1 MKQKKHFK
9 KGGGAI
15 ENIFT
20 QSDIK
25 ITADTDLYDEI
36 IKILDE
42 CKNGKDENINVI
54 SDFCTRLYENKN
66 EKKNKNKN
74 FFKDIVMLILKY
86 DATKEREI
94 NFQSNIKESG
104 KDLFGFYELFAIE
117 DSQKFITIDP
127 TIIQIMIFDANLA
140 NDTDIVY
147 SLKLIIRSNKLLT
160 VRYTTQLFPNNSKI
174 TNFNNLDS
182 FNTFNMSLG
191 NDYINGNYENQL
203 IQFLKQ
209 YIKFYEFYKKCYVI
223 EESSRRPAAASV
235 SKKIIDYQLKYISIL
250 GKARFGKPEVQSRT
264 AIVTDYVMSNLLFAT
279 PTYGF
284 ISGGYKG
291 FNQYK
296 FGVTRSGYE
305 ISKKYNRPIL
315 TIMCNEGRVDSH
327 QYSDA
332 TLIYGEHWGEDSIA
346 LSQLTDGAII
356 IAPFGGWTYI
366 ECLTLLQNEKIVGI
380 YNDLYNILNYKEKAT
395 IPTAEMAIA
404 LRNERT
410 KNYQDSN
417 ITDEDIKKDIN
428 NKNAN
433 AAANIYFFTFTKTE
447 QNNIIDYYIN
457 YYLILLYLLKQ
468 DSVEED
474 QTFIQCLELGIK
486 ILMVIKDTFNT
497 IAGYRG
503 DMDIIIPTLIIPFT
517 NTHIAPLI
525 EIFNTLKTEIN
536 TIVNTKLQYIND
548 LYLKKCSSE
557 YQSKIPQKCDGIWI
571 KPLFNLITCCIKQT
585 TAAQPAATQ
594 GTSGGSNKNK
604 YKYKKGGCDVSGVSE
619 NIKTLLNSYTID
631 YNALQTYAL
640 FNNLNKNIIFVFSD
654 AMYLTMYLNENLN
667 TINFQT
673 QIQQKIAKLSK
684 IVITPRIR
692 GSTPLTV
699 FGLVRAESQKII
711 QLNRNMDGFINSETN
726 ELITNH
732 IIRGKY
738 TFIIDDECKNY
749 TSLVDYKP
757 LV

>member
-9 KGGGAI
+9 KGGSI
-15 ENIFT
+15 ENIFK
-20 QSDIK
+20 QIDID
-25 ITADTDLYDEI
+25 IEDDTNLYDNI
-36 IKILDE
+36 IKILRE
-42 CKNGKDENINVI
+42 CSNGRDGNINVI
-54 SDFCTRLYENKN
+54 ADFCTKLHTIKDQQ
-66 EKKNKNKN
+66 
-74 FFKDIVMLILKY
+74 FFKNIVNLILGY
-86 DATKEREI
+86 NTEENSEI
-94 NFQSNIKESG
+94 NFQSNIIGG
-104 KDLFGFYELFAIE
+104 KDIFGFYELFAIE

-140 NDTDIVY
+140 NTTDIVY
-147 SLKLIIRSNKLLT
+147 SLKLIIRSNSSLT

-174 TNFNNLDS
+174 TEFNKLDS
-182 FNTFNMSLG
+182 FNAFNTSLG
-191 NDYINGNYENQL
+191 NTYINKNYSNQL

-223 EESSRRPAAASV
+223 EESSGRPVATGV

-250 GKARFGKPEVQSRT
+250 GKARFGNKYVQSRT
-264 AIVTDYVMSNLLFAT
+264 AVVTDYVMSNLLFAT

-291 FNQYK
+291 FKQDK

-315 TIMCNEGRVDSH
+315 TIMCNEGRDDSH

-380 YNDLYNILNYKEKAT
+380 YNDLYNILNYKEKLTMSEGAM
-395 IPTAEMAIA
+395 AEAVKREKQI
-404 LRNERT
+404 
-410 KNYQDSN
+410 NYQDSN
-417 ITDEDIKKDIN
+417 ITDNDIAIDIN

-433 AAANIYFFTFTKTE
+433 AAANINFFTFTITE

-468 DSVEED
+468 DGEAKEPKL
-474 QTFIQCLELGIK
+474 IQCLELGIK
-486 ILMVIKDTFNT
+486 ILMVIKDKFNIIATLRGNMSEIT
-497 IAGYRG
+497 I
-503 DMDIIIPTLIIPFT
+503 FT
-517 NTHIAPLI
+517 NTNIAPLI

-536 TIVNTKLQYIND
+536 TIVNTCLQYINE
-548 LYLKKCSSE
+548 LYLKKCTYG
-557 YQSKIPQKCDGIWI
+557 YQNKIPQKCDGIWI
-571 KPLFNLITCCIKQT
+571 KPLFNLITCCIT
-585 TAAQPAATQ
+585 LSAAAPPAAAPPAAAQ

-604 YKYKKGGCDVSGVSE
+604 YKKGGCEISNND
-619 NIKTLLNSYTID
+619 IKILLDSYIIN
-631 YNALQTYAL
+631 YSALQEYAL
-640 FNNLNKNIIFVFSD
+640 FTNLNKNIIFVFSD

-667 TINFQT
+667 TINFQE
-673 QIQQKIAKLSK
+673 QIQQKIAKLSAIAIPPIAK
-684 IVITPRIR
+684 
-692 GSTPLTV
+692 GSKRALTV

-711 QLNRNMDGFINSETN
+711 QLNRNMDGFINNETN
-726 ELITNH
+726 KLMKNH

-738 TFIIDDECKNY
+738 TFIIEDECKNY

-757 LV
+757 LI

>member
-20 QSDIK
+20 QSDIA
-25 ITADTDLYDEI
+25 ITEITNLYNEI
-36 IKILDE
+36 IKILDG
-42 CKNGKDENINVI
+42 CKNGKNENINVI
-54 SDFCTRLYENKN
+54 KDFCTRLHENKD
-66 EKKNKNKN
+66 KN
-74 FFKDIVMLILKY
+74 FFNNIVNLILRYNAKKN
-86 DATKEREI
+86 DEI
-94 NFQSNIKESG
+94 NFQSNIRGEG

-147 SLKLIIRSNKLLT
+147 SLKLIIRSNRSLT

-174 TNFNNLDS
+174 TEFNDLSS
-182 FNTFNMSLG
+182 FTAFNKSLK
-191 NDYINGNYENQL
+191 NNYINTNYDNQL

-291 FNQYK
+291 FNQDKY
-296 FGVTRSGYE
+296 GVTRSGYE

-366 ECLTLLQNEKIVGI
+366 ECLTLLQNKKIVGI
-380 YNDLYNILNYKEKAT
+380 YNDLYNILNYKENAT
-395 IPTAEMAIA
+395 ITADKMAEA
-404 LRNERT
+404 VKTEKTN
-410 KNYQDSN
+410 NYQDSN
-417 ITDEDIKKDIN
+417 ITDADITIDIN
-428 NKNAN
+428 NKNTN
-433 AAANIYFFTFTKTE
+433 AAANILFFSFTKTE

-468 DSVEED
+468 DGVAGEPK
-474 QTFIQCLELGIK
+474 FILCLELGIK
-486 ILMVIKDTFNT
+486 ILMVIKDKFNT
-497 IAGYRG
+497 IAEYRG
-503 DMDIIIPTLIIPFT
+503 DIDQIIPFT
-517 NTHIAPLI
+517 NTDIAPLI

-536 TIVNTKLQYIND
+536 TFVNTNLENINKI
-548 LYLKKCSSE
+548 YLNKCEGE
-557 YQSKIPQKCDGIWI
+557 YQNKIPQKCDGIWI

-585 TAAQPAATQ
+585 TAAPPAAAQ
-594 GTSGGSNKNK
+594 ETSGGSNKNK
-604 YKYKKGGCDVSGVSE
+604 YKYKKGGCDVSGASE
-619 NIKTLLNSYTID
+619 DIRTLLSSYTI
-631 YNALQTYAL
+631 NREALQEYAL

-673 QIQQKIAKLSK
+673 QIQQKIAKLSE
-684 IVITPRIR
+684 ITIASKAKPN

-699 FGLVRAESQKII
+699 VGLVRAESRKII
-711 QLNRNMDGFINSETN
+711 QLNRNMDGFINSKTN